1 MTYLSNA
8 INKEIK
14 ERELTFKLYVFLS
27 QQFLMYYIVLGLQND
42 TQLFIYSLLPKQR
55 LIWHKS
61 LLSSS
66 ASLSWKLNT
75 CNVLFKMNAFC
86 LESSIEIRITFISK
100 VLKVT
105 FFVIAFTLKKLIQI
119 YVS

>member
-1 MTYLSNA
+1 MLS
-8 INKEIK
+8 ISLEIK
-14 ERELTFKLYVFLS
+14 ERELIFKLYGSLS
-27 QQFLMYYIVLGLQND
+27 QQVLMTYIVLGLQND

-61 LLSSS
+61 LILLSSS

-86 LESSIEIRITFISK
+86 FESSCEIRICFISA
-100 VLKVT
+100 VLKIT
-105 FFVIAFTLKKLIQI
+105 FLVIAFTLKKLLQI